1 MEELAILLLGCIPV
15 IPALGKW
22 SQVNPWGFRNSY
34 PNLVSTPLRLVRDPC
49 HKGIVTWGIHL
60 RLISGFSMQACVC
73 TQAPK
78 AHVYPHPHEHTNVFT
93 HQTGKTEA
101 IRREG
106 WRKEGGSNW
115 GRGGREGRRG
125 ERFLKEL
132 IECVEVFP
140 WLRRHR
146 EWMIRGNLSGIII

>member
-22 SQVNPWGFRNSY
+22 SQVNPWGFLNSY
-34 PNLVSTPLRLVRDPC
+34 PNLVNKPLRLVRDPVSLVT
-49 HKGIVTWGIHL
+49 KGLSLEESTWGWSLAFPCKQAYAHKHPKHMCIHTHMNIQMYSHTKQVRL
-60 RLISGFSMQACVC
+60 R
-73 TQAPK
+73 
-78 AHVYPHPHEHTNVFT
+78 
-93 HQTGKTEA
+93 A

-132 IECVEVFP
+132 IEC
-140 WLRRHR
+140 
-146 EWMIRGNLSGIII
+146 RGFSMTKKA